1 MSLLPIPPTRTA
13 DTPSPSPAIVIPAV
27 QIAPHFT
34 TLGEGLLHAS
44 HARESPAT
52 LHALLLATTPPLL
65 DNKAKPKSWW
75 RAQCLLYG
83 LDAPEKRTVQEL
95 RAALELALLKREL
108 EVPAALALVESR
120 ERGKFRKLNA
130 QVRDAT
136 AVVVKKQEKEKD
148 PPPKKKAPLK
158 PPAKKPPPKD
168 PLMVVRDAGKVA
180 KSQPAKKKKK
190 NEAVTVNLT
199 INMPSAAAQKP
210 ARAKTAAA
218 KPKPKPRA
226 EKKPKPA
233 ASDPAYFTSA
243 AAPEEP
249 KPQPKPRTKQTARCS
264 ARGGLGKSAPRARVA
279 APDWA
284 GKHEDEDVKYHAE
297 HYW

>member
-1 MSLLPIPPTRTA
+1 M
-13 DTPSPSPAIVIPAV
+13 

-44 HARESPAT
+44 HAREAPAT

-148 PPPKKKAPLK
+148 PPKKKAPLK
-158 PPAKKPPPKD
+158 PAKKPPPKD

-180 KSQPAKKKKK
+180 KSQPAKKKK

-199 INMPSAAAQKP
+199 INMPSAAVQKP

-218 KPKPKPRA
+218 KPKPKPKPHA

-243 AAPEEP
+243 TAPEEP

-279 APDWA
+279 TPDWA